1 VIFRTGSI
9 DGLRIEAQNKSGGV
23 RGLRGRRSRR
33 GGGREKY
40 PADCGREDDDDDDD
54 DDGIDDR
61 RGVKSGKSREK
72 KGSMVS
78 EELELKGVH

>member
-1 VIFRTGSI
+1 MIFCTGSI
-9 DGLRIEAQNKSGGV
+9 DWLGIEAPDKSGGV
-23 RGLRGRRSRR
+23 RGLRGRRSRC

-40 PADCGREDDDDDDD
+40 PADCEREDDDDDDD

-72 KGSMVS
+72 RGPWC
-78 EELELKGVH
+78 LKSLN

>member
-1 VIFRTGSI
+1 VIFRTESI
-9 DGLRIEAQNKSGGV
+9 DGLGIEAPDKSGGV
-23 RGLRGRRSRR
+23 RGLRGRR

-40 PADCGREDDDDDDD
+40 PADCGREYDDDDDD
-54 DDGIDDR
+54 DDGIDDH
-61 RGVKSGKSREK
+61 RGVKSGRSREK

>member
-9 DGLRIEAQNKSGGV
+9 GGLGIEAPERSGGV
-23 RGLRGRRSRR
+23 RGLRGRGSRC
-33 GGGREKY
+33 GGGRREY
-40 PADCGREDDDDDDD
+40 PADCGREDDD